1 MSSPRT
7 GSASG
12 APGGQLQDAMLKF
25 SDEVFEA
32 MQRLLRAQRELS
44 QTMLGG
50 GNGLLAERT
59 EDVAGGGGDRSQP
72 GGAEQQDE
80 SSDVTGAAGI
90 DEDVALQE
98 PGQDVMEPD
107 ETRSDEA
114 EDLVAEPDDSTNEDE
129 ALTDE
134 AEDTTDEDE
143 ELTDEYDDDLDEDSD
158 EYRDS
163 DDNYSQSDVYAPDTG
178 ARRGRGA
185 KTSLRRPLLG
195 RGVSRPA
202 DAVAAP
208 EAPADGK
215 SPGAER
221 LEDRTY
227 ATAQGG
233 REGWRQVSSWPT
245 SVDLRAES

>member
-98 PGQDVMEPD
+98 PGQDLMEPD

-114 EDLVAEPDDSTNEDE
+114 EDLVAEPDDSTDEDE

-143 ELTDEYDDDLDEDSD
+143 DLTDEYDDDLDEDSD
-158 EYRDS
+158 DYRDS
-163 DDNYSQSDVYAPDTG
+163 DDNYSQSDVYASDTG
-178 ARRGRGA
+178 AAEVEREDEPPAPSARKGRQPASGRRRSA
-185 KTSLRRPLLG
+185 
-195 RGVSRPA
+195 
-202 DAVAAP
+202 
-208 EAPADGK
+208 
-215 SPGAER
+215 
-221 LEDRTY
+221 
-227 ATAQGG
+227 
-233 REGWRQVSSWPT
+233 
-245 SVDLRAES
+245 

>member
-107 ETRSDEA
+107 GRCRPA
-114 EDLVAEPDDSTNEDE
+114 VPLPLADLEGH
-129 ALTDE
+129 ALTLLQRPATAALDRGEVDE
-134 AEDTTDEDE
+134 
-143 ELTDEYDDDLDEDSD
+143 
-158 EYRDS
+158 
-163 DDNYSQSDVYAPDTG
+163 
-178 ARRGRGA
+178 
-185 KTSLRRPLLG
+185 TSLRPPSGVMKPKPFSPLNHFTVPSG
-195 RGVSRPA
+195 MFP
-202 DAVAAP
+202 
-208 EAPADGK
+208 
-215 SPGAER
+215 PG
-221 LEDRTY
+221 
-227 ATAQGG
+227 G
-233 REGWRQVSSWPT
+233 
-245 SVDLRAES
+245 

>member
-25 SDEVFEA
+25 SGEVFEA

-44 QTMLGG
+44 QTTLGG

-98 PGQDVMEPD
+98 PGQDVMKPD

-114 EDLVAEPDDSTNEDE
+114 EDLVAEPDDSTDEDE
-129 ALTDE
+129 A
-134 AEDTTDEDE
+134 
-143 ELTDEYDDDLDEDSD
+143 LTDEYDDDLDEDSD
-158 EYRDS
+158 DYRDS
-163 DDNYSQSDVYAPDTG
+163 DDNYSQSDVYAPTP
-178 ARRGRGA
+178 APPRSSA

-195 RGVSRPA
+195 RGVSWPA

-215 SPGAER
+215 SPGVER
-221 LEDRTY
+221 LEDRAY

>member
-1 MSSPRT
+1 
-7 GSASG
+7 
-12 APGGQLQDAMLKF
+12 MLKF

-107 ETRSDEA
+107 ETRRDEA
-114 EDLVAEPDDSTNEDE
+114 EDLVAEPDDSTDEDE

-143 ELTDEYDDDLDEDSD
+143 DLTDEYDDDLDEDSD
-158 EYRDS
+158 DYRDS
-163 DDNYSQSDVYAPDTG
+163 HDNYSQSDVYAPDTG
-178 ARRGRGA
+178 AAEVEREDEPPAPSARKGRQPASGRRCRPAVPLPLADLEGHALTLLQRPVTAALDRGEVDE
-185 KTSLRRPLLG
+185 TSLRPPSGVMKPKPFSPLNHFTVPSG
-195 RGVSRPA
+195 MFP
-202 DAVAAP
+202 
-208 EAPADGK
+208 
-215 SPGAER
+215 PG
-221 LEDRTY
+221 
-227 ATAQGG
+227 G
-233 REGWRQVSSWPT
+233 
-245 SVDLRAES
+245 

>member
-114 EDLVAEPDDSTNEDE
+114 EDLVAEPDDSTDEDE

-143 ELTDEYDDDLDEDSD
+143 DLTDEYDDDLDEDSD
-158 EYRDS
+158 DYRDS

-178 ARRGRGA
+178 ARRGRARRRASGA
-185 KTSLRRPLLG
+185 LCSEGASAGQRTPSQRLRPPRTASLRG
-195 RGVSRPA
+195 WN
-202 DAVAAP
+202 
-208 EAPADGK
+208 
-215 SPGAER
+215 
-221 LEDRTY
+221 
-227 ATAQGG
+227 
-233 REGWRQVSSWPT
+233 GWRTVLTQQR
-245 SVDLRAES
+245 RAAARGGAR